1 MALLQK
7 AISAISP
14 LSAESRSVFL
24 NGWKHWSAPK
34 DYFLA
39 REHSV
44 YFKWQSKSLSFKLSR
59 AGVFDRL

>member
-7 AISAISP
+7 AISAISL

-24 NGWKHWSAPK
+24 NGWKRWSASK

-44 YFKWQSKSLSFKLSR
+44 YFK
-59 AGVFDRL
+59 